1 MKRIIRINENEL
13 KTLIKECMLEDRMMQ
28 LDFDD
33 PVVPNNYNAD
43 SVSPCV
49 LNLRAN
55 HPEKLVE
62 MFAEEITVLD
72 ADTANYI
79 AKTLYST
86 GGIQARRCMGK
97 IVDRLQAK
105 KQYDN
110 D

>member
-1 MKRIIRINENEL
+1 MKTVIRINENEL
-13 KTLIKECMLEDRMMQ
+13 KNIIMEYMFEDRMMQ

-33 PVVPNNYNAD
+33 PVIPNNYSAD
-43 SVSPCV
+43 SDSPCV
-49 LNLRAN
+49 LNLRTN

-62 MFAEEITVLD
+62 MFAEEITGLD

-97 IVDRLQAK
+97 IVDRK
-105 KQYDN
+105 KKKKTV
-110 D
+110 